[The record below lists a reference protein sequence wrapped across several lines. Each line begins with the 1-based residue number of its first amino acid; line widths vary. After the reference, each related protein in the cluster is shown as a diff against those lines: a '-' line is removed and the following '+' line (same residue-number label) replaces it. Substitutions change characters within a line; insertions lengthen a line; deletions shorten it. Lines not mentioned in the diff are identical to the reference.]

1 MSELKSPLRKPL
13 PEIAGIARP
22 QLGPQTMVLKLF
34 SLASR
39 LPQRLND
46 LPEIA
51 GTAARIWH
59 EYTFRSR
66 L

>member
-1 MSELKSPLRKPL
+1 MSELKSPLHKPL
-13 PEIAGIARP
+13 PEIAGIARL

-34 SLASR
+34 SLDSR
-39 LPQRLND
+39 LPQRLNV

-51 GTAARIWH
+51 GTAAQIWH
-59 EYTFRSR
+59 EHAFRSR